1 MTAMLGRCR
10 YTLARGAFTLDAAFD
25 VPARGITGLF
35 GPSGSGK
42 TTLMRC
48 LAGLEPGATGDTT
61 LAGEVWDGPNVRLA
75 PEARQV
81 GMVFQD
87 ARLFP
92 HLNVAD
98 NLRYGQRRSAGGE
111 VGREFDTVAALLGLG
126 PLLDRAV
133 AGLSGGEQRRVAIGR
148 ALLRRPRLVLLDEP
162 LSGLDRRRR
171 DEILPYLERLHHET
185 SVPMLFVSHRQDEVE
200 RLCDWL
206 VAMDEG
212 RVVAFGH
219 IGEVLSS
226 GRATG
231 LEVSAMVEARV
242 DDYDAAD
249 GLTTLRF
256 TGGHLIAGGRIGETG
271 DAVRCLVR
279 ARDVS
284 LTRVAPSDTSILN
297 VLPVTIVEVSDEP
310 THVSVRIAAGD
321 ATLYAH
327 VSRRSKRLLGLAPGQ
342 DVYAQIK
349 GLAVRAVAG

>member
-1 MTAMLGRCR
+1 MLGRCR
-10 YTLARGAFTLDAAFD
+10 YTLARGAFSLDAGFE

-48 LAGLEPGATGDTT
+48 LAGLEPAAQGDTV
-61 LAGEVWDGPNVRLA
+61 LGGEVWDSPTVRLA
-75 PEARQV
+75 PHARRV

-92 HLNVAD
+92 HLSVAD
-98 NLRYGQRRSAGGE
+98 NLRYGQRRATGDEDAG
-111 VGREFDTVAALLGLG
+111 EFDAVTGLLGLD
-126 PLLDRAV
+126 PLLTRAT

-185 SVPMLFVSHRQDEVE
+185 SVPMVFVSHRQDEVE

-212 RVVAFGH
+212 RVVTFGR

-231 LEVSAMVEARV
+231 LEVSAMVDARIA
-242 DDYDAAD
+242 DYDAAD
-249 GLTTLRF
+249 ELTTLSF
-256 TGGHLIAGGRIGETG
+256 SGGRLIVGGRVGEAG

-284 LTRVAPSDTSILN
+284 LTLAAPTDTSILN
-297 VLPVTIVEVSDEP
+297 VLPVTIADVVDEQS
-310 THVSVRIAAGD
+310 HVSVRIEAGD
-321 ATLYAH
+321 TTLYAH
-327 VSRRSKRLLGLAPGQ
+327 VSRRSKRHLDLAPGQ
-342 DVYAQIK
+342 TVYAQIK